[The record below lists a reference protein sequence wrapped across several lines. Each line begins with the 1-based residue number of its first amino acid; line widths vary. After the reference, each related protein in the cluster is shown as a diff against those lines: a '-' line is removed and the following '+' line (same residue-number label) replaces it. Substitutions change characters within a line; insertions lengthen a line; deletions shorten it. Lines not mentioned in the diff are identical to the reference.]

1 MPQLETSLGRIA
13 TVPKANHK
21 MKRRLGRFGGSYIRF
36 VHRTST
42 VVSNSKELEALAAA
56 HHPCIFAFWHG
67 QFLLI
72 PAFSPPE
79 VPVAIMVARHGDA
92 ELVGEALKTFD
103 MELIRGSGAAGRKK
117 DRGGATA
124 LRAALRGLEE
134 GKCISMTADVPPGPA
149 RRVGPGIIRL
159 AQLSGRPIL
168 PVATAS
174 SRFKA
179 LNTWSKMTI
188 NLPFSRIGMQLGKPL
203 FVAQDANDIEME
215 EARLE
220 LERRLN
226 ETTSQVYNLVGGD
239 ELKAA
244 PASALAVE
252 SPVPNANFGLKLYRV
267 LTGISAPAAPLILR
281 HRQRRGKEDQHRLSE
296 RFGVSNIARPEGHLA
311 WFHAASVG
319 ETNAIL
325 PLFNALRLRSPNARF
340 LLTTGTVTSAKLA
353 AERLDERDIHQFA
366 PLDVPQH
373 MRRFLEYWRPDLAVL
388 TESEIWPNLII
399 DAYNRDIPMAIVNGR
414 MSDRSY
420 RRWRKNK
427 GMAFPLFSRLR
438 LVLAQNA
445 MLARRFRELGARDVR
460 NVGNLKVDAPKLPVD
475 DYNQQVLRSAIGT
488 RPVWMA
494 ASTHPG
500 EDEVVIEAHKQ
511 IAEHIPDLLTIIA
524 PRHPERGPNVSA
536 VARQQGLTASL
547 RSDGAIPENVE
558 VYIADTIG
566 ELGTLYSIVPTAFIG
581 GSITSKGGQ
590 NPIEAIRFGTNV
602 ITGPDQSNF
611 LDAYSALLNNK
622 GALQVSSADELALA
636 VHDLMTDPELKQ
648 RLSKGALAAL
658 VALSGALDQTVEALL
673 PFIPLSD
680 QDVARAS

>member
-1 MPQLETSLGRIA
+1 
-13 TVPKANHK
+13 

-179 LNTWSKMTI
+179 LNTWSRMTI
-188 NLPFSRIGMQLGKPL
+188 NLPFSRIGMQIGEPL
-203 FVAQDANDIEME
+203 FVAHDASDP
-215 EARLE
+215 E
-220 LERRLN
+220 LEDARQELENRLN
-226 ETTSQVYNLVGGD
+226 ETTSKVYELVGGD
-239 ELKAA
+239 ELRAT

-252 SPVPNANFGLKLYRV
+252 APVPNASFGLQLYRT
-267 LTGISAPAAPLILR
+267 LTRISAPATPLILR
-281 HRQRRGKEDQHRLSE
+281 HRQRRGKEDKQRLQE
-296 RFGVSNIARPEGHLA
+296 RFGIPGIARPQGHLA

-325 PLFNALRLRSPNARF
+325 PLFDAIRHKSPDARF

-353 AERLDERDIHQFA
+353 AERLHEQDIHQYA
-366 PLDVPQH
+366 PLDVPRYMH
-373 MRRFLEYWRPDLAVL
+373 RFLEHWRPDLAVL

-399 DAYNRDIPMAIVNGR
+399 DAHDRAIPMAIVNGR

-427 GMAFPLFSRLR
+427 GMAVPLFSRLR

-460 NVGNLKVDAPKLPVD
+460 NVGNLKVDAPQLPVD
-475 DYNQQVLRSAIGT
+475 AEKQKALRDTIGH

-500 EDEVVIEAHKQ
+500 EDEVVIEAHKA
-511 IAEHIPDLLTIIA
+511 ISKSIPDLLTVIA
-524 PRHPERGPNVSA
+524 PRHPERGMDVSA
-536 VARQQGLTASL
+536 LAKQQGLTTRL
-547 RSDGAIPENVE
+547 RSDGALPEDVE
-558 VYIADTIG
+558 VYVADTIG
-566 ELGTLYSIVPTAFIG
+566 ELGTLYSIVPIAFIG
-581 GSITSKGGQ
+581 GSITAKGGQ

-611 LDAYSALLNNK
+611 LDAYRALLNNK
-622 GALQVSSADELALA
+622 GALQVSSAEELALA
-636 VHDLMTDPELKQ
+636 VHDLMTDQEHKE
-648 RLSKGALAAL
+648 RLSEGALAAL
-658 VALSGALDQTVEALL
+658 EALSGALEQTVEALL
-673 PFIPLSD
+673 PFMPVSG